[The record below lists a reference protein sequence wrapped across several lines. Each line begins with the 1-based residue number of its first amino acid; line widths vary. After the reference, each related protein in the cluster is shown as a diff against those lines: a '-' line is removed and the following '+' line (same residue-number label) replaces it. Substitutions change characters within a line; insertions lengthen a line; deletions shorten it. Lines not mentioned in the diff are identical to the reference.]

1 MRKTV
6 AVLIASC
13 LFFALPAPAA
23 SAAAAPKLTSYG
35 YGKLKIGQTK
45 AKALKTG
52 LIKLTGNAGSGCTT
66 FVFKKKPKAA
76 SGYLSNKYGVIAI
89 FAAKSMKT
97 PKGIGLG
104 STKSAV
110 KKAYPKLTQGPNV
123 YSAPAPGN
131 KTAEYLFLFGPDNK
145 VYEMGLVHKKQHCF
159 N

>member
-1 MRKTV
+1 MRKAV
-6 AVLIASC
+6 AVLAACS
-13 LFFALPAPAA
+13 LFVALPAPPA
-23 SAAAAPKLTSYG
+23 AAAAPKLTSQG

-52 LIKLTGNAGSGCTT
+52 LIKLTGDAGSGCTT

-97 PKGIGLG
+97 PKGIGIG
-104 STKSAV
+104 STKAAV
-110 KKAYPKLTQGPNV
+110 KKAYPKLKDTVNV
-123 YSAPAPGN
+123 SWVPAPGSKVAQYN
-131 KTAEYLFLFGPDNK
+131 FLFGPDKK